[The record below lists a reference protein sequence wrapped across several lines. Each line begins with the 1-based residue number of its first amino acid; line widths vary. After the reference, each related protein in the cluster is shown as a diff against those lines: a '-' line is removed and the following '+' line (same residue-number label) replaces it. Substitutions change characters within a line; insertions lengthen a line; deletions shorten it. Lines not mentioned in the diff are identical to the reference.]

1 MKREKKDMK
10 EKKER
15 MIDIKVSSHSETERR
30 NRMLLK
36 AALINNKYMKVEI
49 VVNRRIERLY
59 EEYMTLID
67 GLKGKTKDER
77 FELYES
83 MTKRLYPH
91 AEKVVDLEDQLNEN
105 RKDYQRK
112 FKEWFFVICKS
123 SFSNGR
129 FGETCFELYKKEIVK
144 KSKKDKCSSKIYA
157 HKVILAL
164 GLMGLLE
171 KVKENYSHSKENP
184 HGYQYKIDYFKWF
197 ELMKGVSKG
206 NVSISLDFEV
216 DWTGYEDWYGERQF
230 ETIKSMTVE
239 RKLYEQA
246 KFYLNEFDDYFF
258 STTLKAD
265 EKKHFT
271 DKWFAARAVCAIAEH
286 DTYHMLR
293 HSDDSEEN
301 DEEKLIY
308 NAGRYYTCLTNMHN
322 EIRKELRIDGEQ
334 VVEVDISSAQ
344 PAMLGL
350 LLRERYPNVK
360 SSWLEHCEKG
370 DFYEWI
376 GSIILGRKIT
386 PDERKVIKLLIMRML
401 YIAQRPTET
410 QDETPFW
417 WYLKT
422 YIQEKNPSKKENL
435 GKGKLFKSFDFIV
448 MSYLQAEEPELYKMV
463 YDARTNLKEVKR
475 RKPTAKGKTTK
486 KRNNLSINMTEM
498 EVKYIKACLKAIAP
512 DVKYFYTIHDCI
524 GCKKSDAAKV
534 KEVMVAVGKE
544 MFGAT
549 LNVKLESSEGE
560 TIMDDFKFILEEVVM
575 KKKVWSSEE
584 KAA

>member
-1 MKREKKDMK
+1 
-10 EKKER
+10 
-15 MIDIKVSSHSETERR
+15 
-30 NRMLLK
+30 
-36 AALINNKYMKVEI
+36 
-49 VVNRRIERLY
+49 
-59 EEYMTLID
+59 MTLID

-77 FELYES
+77 FELYEM

-91 AEKVVDLEDQLNEN
+91 AKKVVDLEDQLNEE

-129 FGETCFELYKKEIVK
+129 FGETCFELYKKEIIK

-171 KVKENYSHSKENP
+171 KVKENYSHSKESP
-184 HGYQYKIDYFKWF
+184 HGYQYKVDYFKWF

-206 NVSISLDFEV
+206 NVAIPLDIEV

-239 RKLYEQA
+239 PKVYKQA
-246 KFYLNEFDDYFF
+246 KTYLEKFDDHFF
-258 STTLKAD
+258 TTTLKAD

-293 HSDDSEEN
+293 HSDDSEDN
-301 DEEKLIY
+301 DDEKLIY

-350 LLRERYPNVK
+350 LLRERYPNVR
-360 SSWLEHCEKG
+360 SAWLEHCEKG

-376 GSIILGRKIT
+376 GSIALGRKIT
-386 PDERKVIKLLIMRML
+386 PEERKVIKLLIMRML
-401 YIAQRPTET
+401 YIAQRPTEKK
-410 QDETPFW
+410 DNASFET
-417 WYLKT
+417 YLKK
-422 YIQEKNPSKKENL
+422 YIKEKNPSKKENL
-435 GKGKLFKSFDFIV
+435 GKGKLFKSFD
-448 MSYLQAEEPELYKMV
+448 YLIMLYLKAEEPKLYELV
-463 YDARTNLKEVKR
+463 YEHRTNLKKVKR
-475 RKPTAKGKTTK
+475 KKPTAAGRTTK
-486 KRNNLSINMTEM
+486 KRNNLSIMMTEM
-498 EVKYIKACLKAIAP
+498 EVKYIKACLNAIAS
-512 DVKYFYTIHDCI
+512 DIKYFYTIHDCI
-524 GCKKSDAAKV
+524 GCRASDAERV
-534 KEVMVAVGKE
+534 KQVMIAVAKE
-544 MFGAT
+544 MFDAT
-549 LNVKLESSEGE
+549 LNIKLESSSGE
-560 TIMDDFKFILEEVVM
+560 TIMDDFKFIPEEVVM
-575 KKKVWSSEE
+575 KKKGWQQEK

>member
-1 MKREKKDMK
+1 MK
-10 EKKER
+10 
-15 MIDIKVSSHSETERR
+15 ID
-30 NRMLLK
+30 
-36 AALINNKYMKVEI
+36 I

-59 EEYMTLID
+59 KEYMTLIES
-67 GLKGKTKDER
+67 LRGKTKDER

-83 MTKRLYPH
+83 MTRRLYPH
-91 AEKVVDLEDQLNEN
+91 ATKVVDLEDQLNEE

-164 GLMGLLE
+164 GLIGLLE
-171 KVKENYSHSKENP
+171 GVRDNYSHSRDGA
-184 HGYQYKIDYFKWF
+184 HGYYYKVDYFRWF
-197 ELMKGVSKG
+197 ELVKGVSKG
-206 NVSISLDFEV
+206 NVSISLDLEV

-230 ETIKSMTVE
+230 ETIKLMSVE
-239 RKLYEQA
+239 PKLYEQA
-246 KFYLNEFDDYFF
+246 KTYLENFDDYFF
-258 STTLKAD
+258 TTTLKEG

-286 DTYHMLR
+286 DTYYMLR
-293 HSDDSEEN
+293 HSDDSEDN
-301 DEEKLIY
+301 DEEKLIC

-322 EIRKELRIDGEQ
+322 EIRKELRIDGEP
-334 VVEVDISSAQ
+334 VVEVDISAAQ

-360 SSWLEHCEKG
+360 SAWLEHCEKG

-376 GSIILGRKIT
+376 GRIAIGRKIT
-386 PDERKVIKLLIMRML
+386 TEERKVIKVLIMRML
-401 YIAQRPTET
+401 YTAQRPTEG

-422 YIQEKNPSKKENL
+422 YLQEKDASKKEYL
-435 GKGKLFKSFDFIV
+435 ATGKLFKSFDFII
-448 MSYLQAEEPELYKMV
+448 MSYLKVEEPKLYELV
-463 YDARTNLKEVKR
+463 YEHRTNLKKVKR
-475 RKPTAKGKTTK
+475 RKPTATGRTTK
-486 KRNNLSINMTEM
+486 KRNNLSIEMTKM

-524 GCKKSDAAKV
+524 GCKASDAEKV
-534 KEVMVAVGKE
+534 RQTMLAIGKD
-544 MFGAT
+544 MFDAN
-549 LNVKLESSEGE
+549 LNIKLEKGTGE
-560 TIMDDFKFILEEVVM
+560 TIMDNFKFIPEEVVM
-575 KKKVWSSEE
+575 KKKGWKAE
-584 KAA
+584 KMAA

>member
-1 MKREKKDMK
+1 
-10 EKKER
+10 
-15 MIDIKVSSHSETERR
+15 
-30 NRMLLK
+30 
-36 AALINNKYMKVEI
+36 MKVEI
-49 VVNRRIERLY
+49 VVNRRIEKLY

-67 GLKGKTKDER
+67 GLKGKTKEER

-164 GLMGLLE
+164 GLIGVLE
-171 KVKENYSHSKENP
+171 GVRENYSHSRDGA
-184 HGYQYKIDYFKWF
+184 HGYNYKVNLLRWV
-197 ELMKGVSKG
+197 ELMKG
-206 NVSISLDFEV
+206 ISRGSVALPLDIEI

-239 RKLYEQA
+239 PKVYEQA
-246 KFYLNEFDDYFF
+246 KTYLEKFDDYFF
-258 STTLKAD
+258 TTTLKAD

-301 DEEKLIY
+301 DEKKLIY

-334 VVEVDISSAQ
+334 VVEVDVSSAQ
-344 PAMLGL
+344 PTMLGL

-360 SSWLEHCEKG
+360 SAWLQHCEKG

-376 GSIILGRKIT
+376 GRIAIGRVIT
-386 PDERKVIKLLIMRML
+386 KEERQTIKVLIMRLL
-401 YIAQRPTET
+401 YTAQKPTEK

-417 WYLKT
+417 WYLKK
-422 YIQEKNPSKKENL
+422 YLQEKNPSKKENL

-448 MSYLQAEEPELYKMV
+448 MNYLKAEEPKLYELV
-463 YDARTNLKEVKR
+463 LEHRTNLKVVKR

-512 DVKYFYTIHDCI
+512 NVQYFYTIHDCI
-524 GCKKSDAAKV
+524 GCKASDAEKV
-534 KEVMVAVGKE
+534 KAAMLVVAKE
-544 MFGAT
+544 MFDAI
-549 LNVKLESSEGE
+549 LNIKLESSLGE
-560 TIMDDFKFILEEVVM
+560 TIMDDFKFIPEEVVM
-575 KKKVWSSEE
+575 KKKGWQQEK

>member
-1 MKREKKDMK
+1 
-10 EKKER
+10 
-15 MIDIKVSSHSETERR
+15 
-30 NRMLLK
+30 
-36 AALINNKYMKVEI
+36 MKVEI

-105 RKDYQRK
+105 RKDYPRK

-144 KSKKDKCSSKIYA
+144 KSKTDKCSSKIYA

-164 GLMGLLE
+164 GLIGLLE
-171 KVKENYSHSKENP
+171 GVKENYSNSKKSA
-184 HGYQYKIDYFKWF
+184 HGYTYKVDMFKWV
-197 ELMKGVSKG
+197 ELMKGVSRG
-206 NVSISLDFEV
+206 NVSVSLDIDI

-239 RKLYEQA
+239 TKLYEQA
-246 KFYLNEFDDYFF
+246 KSYLDEFDDYFF
-258 STTLKAD
+258 TTTLKD
-265 EKKHFT
+265 NEKKHFT

-370 DFYEWI
+370 DCYEWI
-376 GSIILGRKIT
+376 GSIILGRGIT
-386 PDERKVIKLLIMRML
+386 KEERKVIKVLIMRML
-401 YIAQRPTET
+401 YIAQRPTEQ

-422 YIQEKNPSKKENL
+422 YLQEKNPSKKENL

-448 MSYLQAEEPELYKMV
+448 MSYLKAEEPELYKMV

-486 KRNNLSINMTEM
+486 NRNNLSINMTEM
-498 EVKYIKACLKAIAP
+498 EVKYIKAVLKAIAP
-512 DVKYFYTIHDCI
+512 HIQYFFTIHDCI
-524 GCKKSDAAKV
+524 GCKASEAEKV
-534 KEVMVAVGKE
+534 KAAMLSVAKD
-544 MFGAT
+544 MFGAN
-549 LNVKLESSEGE
+549 LNIKLECSSGE
-560 TIMDDFKFILEEVVM
+560 TIMDDFKFVPEEVVM
-575 KKKVWSSEE
+575 KKKGWSIEK

>member
-1 MKREKKDMK
+1 
-10 EKKER
+10 
-15 MIDIKVSSHSETERR
+15 
-30 NRMLLK
+30 
-36 AALINNKYMKVEI
+36 MKVDI
-49 VVNRRIERLY
+49 VVSRKMKRLY
-59 EEYMTLID
+59 EEYITLIES
-67 GLKGKTKDER
+67 LRGKTKEER
-77 FELYES
+77 FKLYES
-83 MTKRLYPH
+83 MTRRLYPH
-91 AEKVVDLEDQLNEN
+91 AKKVVDLEDQLNEE

-144 KSKKDKCSSKIYA
+144 KSKRDKCSSKIYA

-164 GLMGLLE
+164 GLIGLLE
-171 KVKENYSHSKENP
+171 GVKENYSNSKKSA
-184 HGYQYKIDYFKWF
+184 HGYNYKVDMFKWV

-239 RKLYEQA
+239 TKLYEQA
-246 KFYLNEFDDYFF
+246 KSYLDEFDDYFF
-258 STTLKAD
+258 STTLKD
-265 EKKHFT
+265 NEKKHFT

-293 HSDDSEEN
+293 HNDDSEEN

-376 GSIILGRKIT
+376 GRIAIGRKIT
-386 PDERKVIKLLIMRML
+386 PEERKVIKLLIMRML

-422 YIQEKNPSKKENL
+422 YLQEKNPSKKENL

-448 MSYLQAEEPELYKMV
+448 MSYLKAEEPALYKLV

-475 RKPTAKGKTTK
+475 KKPTASGRRTK
-486 KRNNLSINMTEM
+486 MRNNLSIMMTEM

-512 DVKYFYTIHDCI
+512 DVQYFYTIHDCI
-524 GCKKSDAAKV
+524 GCKASDAARV
-534 KEVMVAVGKE
+534 KQAMLAVGKE

-549 LNVKLESSEGE
+549 LNVKLESSSGE
-560 TIMDDFKFILEEVVM
+560 TIMDDFKFVPEEVVM
-575 KKKVWSSEE
+575 KKKGWQQEK

>member
-1 MKREKKDMK
+1 MK
-10 EKKER
+10 
-15 MIDIKVSSHSETERR
+15 IDIVVSRR
-30 NRMLLK
+30 
-36 AALINNKYMKVEI
+36 V
-49 VVNRRIERLY
+49 ERLY
-59 EEYMTLID
+59 EEYITLVES
-67 GLKGKTKDER
+67 LKGKTKDER

-91 AEKVVDLEDQLNEN
+91 AKKVVDLEDQLITE

-230 ETIKSMTVE
+230 ETIKSMSVE
-239 RKLYEQA
+239 PKLYKQA
-246 KFYLNEFDDYFF
+246 KTYLENFDDYFF
-258 STTLKAD
+258 TTTLKEG

-376 GSIILGRKIT
+376 GRIAIGRKIT
-386 PDERKVIKLLIMRML
+386 PEERKVIKLLIMRML
-401 YIAQRPTET
+401 YIAQRPTEKKDNT
-410 QDETPFW
+410 SFET
-417 WYLKT
+417 YLKK
-422 YIQEKNPSKKENL
+422 YIKEKNPSKKENL
-435 GKGKLFKSFDFIV
+435 GKGELFKSFDFIV

-512 DVKYFYTIHDCI
+512 YVKYFYTIHDCI
-524 GCKKSDAAKV
+524 GCKASDAAKV
-534 KEVMVAVGKE
+534 KDVMVDVGKE
-544 MFGAT
+544 MFDAN
-549 LNVKLESSEGE
+549 LNIKLESGTGE
-560 TIMDDFKFILEEVVM
+560 TIMDDFKFIPEEVVM
-575 KKKVWSSEE
+575 KKKGWKPE
-584 KAA
+584 KMAA